1 MCGIVAVIGSR
12 EAAPLLLEGLR
23 QLEYRGYDS
32 AGIATLE
39 AADAGPA
46 RLSCLRAEGKLVNLT
61 SRFEA
66 QGAAGLCG
74 IGHTRWATHGKPE
87 ERNAHPHLDG
97 PGRVA
102 VVQNGIIENHR
113 SLREELQAEGVVFR
127 SDTDTE
133 VIPHLLSRELG
144 RLQAAGRGASGA
156 LLLEAL
162 QAVLPRLHG
171 AYALAVLWAE
181 VPGALV
187 VARKAAPLL
196 IGLGEGEFL
205 CASDTPALAGFTR
218 TILPLEDGEVAL
230 LTPLGIELY
239 DAVGARVQRTPTL
252 LSGTEHVADKRS
264 FRHFM
269 LKEIHEQPETAA
281 LWVAR
286 HLPEPVAGGPEP
298 PHAGSLVALPLDES
312 VYAGVERIQILACG
326 TSRHAAQVGAYLLE
340 QLAGVPTRVFYASEF
355 RYAPPPLAPH
365 TLTIGV
371 TQSGETADTLAALA
385 MEQERRLAVADPAF
399 APRLLGVTN
408 RPESS
413 LGRLVDHILDIGAGI
428 EVGVA
433 ATKTFLGQLL
443 AFYGL
448 ALAFAERRGGGA
460 GGHGPEQLR
469 ALAAALRQL
478 PEQLR
483 TLVDDHD
490 RRCEQLAHLFAD
502 TQDVIFLGRGIN
514 FPIALEGALKLKEI
528 SYIHAE
534 GYPAGEMKHGPI
546 ALLDAR
552 VPVVSIAVP
561 GTVFDKVLSNAQ
573 EAKARDAQLIG
584 VAPDCPDAELFD
596 TLLPV
601 PVVDELISPLLTVI
615 PMQLLS
621 YHIAAHRGLDVDQP
635 RNLAKSVTVE

>member
-32 AGIATLE
+32 AGIATVNGE
-39 AADAGPA
+39 
-46 RLSCLRAEGKLVNLT
+46 RQLSCLRAEGKLINLT
-61 SRFEA
+61 QRFEA
-66 QGAAGLCG
+66 SGASGQCG

-102 VVQNGIIENHR
+102 VVQNGIIENYR
-113 SLREELQAEGVVFR
+113 TLREELQAEGVVFR

-133 VIPHLLSRELG
+133 VIPHLLSRELS
-144 RLQAAGRGASGA
+144 RLQARGSAPSGA
-156 LLLEAL
+156 LLLQAL

-171 AYALAVLWAE
+171 AYALAVVWAE
-181 VPGALV
+181 LPGALV

-196 IGLGEGEFL
+196 IGLGEGELL

-239 DAVGARVQRTPTL
+239 DAAGDRVQRTPSL

-286 HLPEPVAGGPEP
+286 HLPEAQPGTA

-340 QLAGVPTRVFYASEF
+340 QLAGIPTSVFYASEF
-355 RYAPPPLAPH
+355 RYAPPPLSAH

-385 MEQERRLAVADPAF
+385 MEQERRRTVADPAF
-399 APRLLGVTN
+399 APRLLGITN

-413 LGRLVDHILDIGAGI
+413 LGRLVDQILDIGAGI

-448 ALAFAERRGGGA
+448 ALAFAERHGGGA
-460 GGHGPEQLR
+460 TGHGPEQLR
-469 ALAAALRQL
+469 HLAAGLRAL

-483 TLVDDHD
+483 ALVDDHD
-490 RRCEQLAHLFAD
+490 RRCEQLAHLFVD

-514 FPIALEGALKLKEI
+514 YPIALEGALKLKEI

-584 VAPDCPDAELFD
+584 VAPECADAEMFD

-601 PVVDELISPLLTVI
+601 PVVDELLSPLLTVI